1 MLKKKLVF
9 LIAGIFMILFAQ
21 GILAEE
27 LPTKSLTMSSV
38 IQKLQS
44 KGYNII
50 RKVKIEDG
58 NYKAE
63 TINSQGIEVKV
74 RINSQTGEISSSNE
88 KPVKLTML
96 DAVKKV
102 EAAGYHDIYKVESED
117 GTYEV
122 KAFGKDGKKAE
133 LKVNANTGDVSKEWF

>member
-1 MLKKKLVF
+1 MMF
-9 LIAGIFMILFAQ
+9 FAQ
-21 GILAEE
+21 SIYAEE
-27 LPTKSLTMSSV
+27 PSTKSLTMSAV

-74 RINSQTGEISSSNE
+74 RINSQTGEITSSNE
-88 KPVKLTML
+88 KPVKLTMF

-102 EAAGYHDIYKVESED
+102 EAADYHDIYKVESEE
-117 GTYEV
+117 GKYEV
-122 KAFGKDGKKAE
+122 KAFGKDGKKVE
-133 LKVNANTGDVSKEWF
+133 LEVNANTGNISKEWF